1 MWLIISTWEMQN
13 FLAGQL
19 ARKLTSASAVDCEP
33 KNGIEDKPIP
43 AQAAAEVFRSIVKVW

>member
-19 ARKLTSASAVDCEP
+19 ARKLTGASAVDFEP

-43 AQAAAEVFRSIVKVW
+43 AQAAAEVLRSIVKVW

>member
-33 KNGIEDKPIP
+33 KKGIEDRPIP
-43 AQAAAEVFRSIVKVW
+43 AQVAAEVLR